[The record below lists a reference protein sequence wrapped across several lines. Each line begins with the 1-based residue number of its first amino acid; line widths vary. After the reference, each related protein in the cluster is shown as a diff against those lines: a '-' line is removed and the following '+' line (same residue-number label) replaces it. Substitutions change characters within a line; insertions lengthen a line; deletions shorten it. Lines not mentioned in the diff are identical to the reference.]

1 MRQQA
6 LNARADRR
14 ANHFIGR
21 GGREQGL
28 EPRHVARLFREPYWP
43 HLRLQDHGH
52 PVVANTRRRP
62 TRNQAVHR
70 PQGVTAET
78 DSSAEGRGFEPSVPC
93 RIDDALETALFA
105 SAAPPVPPERPTRFA
120 RGTCSSNP
128 FPSAGES
135 DSLSLALRDVC
146 GIGALGARELGL
158 SLLNS
163 THTTSSCV
171 QPLSGFAGCRRAANP

>member
-78 DSSAEGRGFEPSVPC
+78 ASSAEGRGDSNLYGAF
-93 RIDDALETALFA
+93 
-105 SAAPPVPPERPTRFA
+105 PVK
-120 RGTCSSNP
+120 GVGSWC
-128 FPSAGES
+128 
-135 DSLSLALRDVC
+135 
-146 GIGALGARELGL
+146 
-158 SLLNS
+158 
-163 THTTSSCV
+163 
-171 QPLSGFAGCRRAANP
+171 